1 AQSTATQTGRLP
13 NGMPVSSLQ
22 NPGEQQ
28 QRANQALQNSI
39 ANLAT
44 AAQGIAAMQAA
55 QTAARQAAAASPE
68 TIPDGLAEGGLKVD
82 TNSLTAGWINAKKD
96 IAQSRDTA
104 GNTNV
109 KIEQTGE
116 KAILNWET
124 FNVGRRTT
132 VEFAQQPGWAV
143 LNRVNDPNARPSQ
156 IQGQIKAD
164 GTVVI
169 VNRNGIQFT
178 GTAQVDTRNLVA
190 AAVGMTNDQFN
201 RGIYGTALAG

>member
-1 AQSTATQTGRLP
+1 THAQQAFSSAWFAARGAAQSTAAQTGRLP

-104 GNTNV
+104 G
-109 KIEQTGE
+109 
-116 KAILNWET
+116 
-124 FNVGRRTT
+124 
-132 VEFAQQPGWAV
+132 
-143 LNRVNDPNARPSQ
+143 
-156 IQGQIKAD
+156 
-164 GTVVI
+164 
-169 VNRNGIQFT
+169 
-178 GTAQVDTRNLVA
+178 
-190 AAVGMTNDQFN
+190 
-201 RGIYGTALAG
+201 